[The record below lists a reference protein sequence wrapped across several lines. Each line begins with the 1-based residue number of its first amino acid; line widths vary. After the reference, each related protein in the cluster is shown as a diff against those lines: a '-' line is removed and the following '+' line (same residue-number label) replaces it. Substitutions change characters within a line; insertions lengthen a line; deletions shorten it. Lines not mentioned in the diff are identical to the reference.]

1 MKSLNIFTKSF
12 LNASSKVS
20 YSSIL
25 KRSFHNRKK
34 DAVLSLYNK
43 RVESGILRNDPNQ
56 LQTIQELN
64 KIGNLAF
71 NMPSKN
77 HSQSSPQSSSTFD
90 RILNPFSWGA
100 PAAEPVVTSEST
112 AVTGL
117 YLWGGVGTGKT
128 MLMDIFVDALGLS
141 RVYSRTH
148 FNTFM
153 LDIQKRIHNFR
164 LEGKHH
170 NKENMMEIIVKDLVQ
185 NSSVLCFDEFQVLHI
200 ADAMLLQR
208 LFSLLWKNNVI
219 VIATSNRPPEDLYKG
234 GLQRQLFLPFIAL
247 LNKHCKVIHLKSE
260 TDYRM
265 TGNKMVHVFQVL
277 STAEARKSAID
288 AIWEE
293 LTEKREGEPEMLN
306 LFGRKLYVPTQ
317 VKGIA
322 RFSFNDLCDNPLGAE
337 DYAKLATTYHTIII
351 DNIPQ
356 MDVSQANLARRFI
369 TLVDELYNHRVKLI
383 CSSANE
389 PGNLF
394 PTAIDSWKNNNNNG
408 INNKTETIIDCTT
421 TLKMG
426 DEEIFAFN
434 RVVSR
439 LNEMQTQNYLESKHI
454 TQ

>member
-1 MKSLNIFTKSF
+1 MKTLNFLQYSKSF
-12 LNASSKVS
+12 PNTSKANR
-20 YSSIL
+20 YSPTL
-25 KRSFHNRKK
+25 KRFFHNKKK
-34 DAVLSLYNK
+34 DAVLHLYEK
-43 RVESGILRNDPNQ
+43 RVESGLLRSDSNQ
-56 LQTIQELN
+56 LQTIHELN
-64 KIGNLAF
+64 NIGNLAF
-71 NMPSKN
+71 NNPSNKSFQSDN
-77 HSQSSPQSSSTFD
+77 KSHSSLSL
-90 RILNPFSWGA
+90 LNPFTWG
-100 PAAEPVVTSEST
+100 TSTSSPESN
-112 AVTGL
+112 ADSSSIAGL

-170 NKENMMEIIVKDLVQ
+170 NKENMMEIIVQDLVR
-185 NSSVLCFDEFQVLHI
+185 NSGVLCFDEFQVLHI

-234 GLQRQLFLPFIAL
+234 GLQRQLFVPFIAL
-247 LNKHCKVIHLKSE
+247 LEKHCKVIHLKSD

-265 TGNKMVHVFQVL
+265 TGNKMVHVYQVL
-277 STAEARKSAID
+277 DTAEARKAAID
-288 AIWEE
+288 AIWQE
-293 LTEKREGEPEMLN
+293 LTEKREGEPEMLH
-306 LFGRKLYVPTQ
+306 LFGRNLYVPTQ

-337 DYAKLATTYHTIII
+337 DYGKLATTYHTIII

-356 MDVSQANLARRFI
+356 MSVSDANLARRFI
-369 TLVDELYNHRVKLI
+369 TLIDELYNHRVKLI
-383 CSSANE
+383 CSSSYE
-389 PGNLF
+389 PAKLF
-394 PTAIDSWKNNNNNG
+394 PTSIDPSNTSPNPFDG
-408 INNKTETIIDCTT
+408 TA
-421 TLKMG
+421 TLKLG

-439 LNEMQTQNYLESKHI
+439 LSEMQTQSYLESKHI